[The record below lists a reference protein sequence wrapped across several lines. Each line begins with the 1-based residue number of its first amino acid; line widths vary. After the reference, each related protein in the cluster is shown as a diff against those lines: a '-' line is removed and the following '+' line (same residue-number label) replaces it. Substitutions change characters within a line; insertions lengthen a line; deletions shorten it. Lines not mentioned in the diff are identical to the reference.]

1 MAGRRITATPV
12 PPEMV
17 LPETDISIA
26 EPEEFIAEERIV
38 IPQGEEDREKV
49 EKDTSEKVT
58 ELTDEERSWFSAL
71 LTCGRRHKTIT
82 VMGDHPVAIQTLNAD
97 DDLRIGLYTK
107 EFKDSDAYPRAY
119 QIAVCASGIRTVDN
133 RPLYQPITEDEDS
146 NAVFMEKVN
155 RMSKFYPVV
164 ITEIYRAIMDLDTE
178 FAELARKLG
187 KLSG

>member
-12 PPEMV
+12 PPEMI
-17 LPETDISIA
+17 LSEADEPIA
-26 EPEEFIAEERIV
+26 PPEEFPIITDDP
-38 IPQGEEDREKV
+38 ITPTEEDRQKV
-49 EKDTSEKVT
+49 ADTPVEVVT
-58 ELTDEERSWFSAL
+58 ELTDEERVWFSTL
-71 LTCGRRHKTIT
+71 LTCGRRHKSIT
-82 VMGDHPVAIQTLNAD
+82 VMGDHQVAIQTLNSD

-119 QIAVCASGIRTVDN
+119 QIAVCAAGIRTIDS
-133 RPLYQPITEDEDS
+133 RPLYQPITESEDEG
-146 NAVFMEKVN
+146 AVFMEKIS